1 MIFKNAAVMTDSFEL
16 KRLDIRTDGGKIAEL
31 GENLTGGET
40 LDLQGKIVLP
50 GFIDTHI
57 HGACGVR
64 INDRDARVD
73 KMLDFEATQGVTGVA
88 ITTASSAHEDLLM
101 QFEVAKAAL
110 GKKNAAKILAIHAEG
125 PYINA
130 ERKGAMT
137 AKNIQMPDPEK
148 FDELLEA
155 SGGLLKIMTVAPEIE
170 GGMELIAHAVLRGV
184 AVSMG
189 HTNATYEQAMQAI
202 ELGASRMTHTFNAA
216 RSLHHR
222 DPGVLGAALTSDSVT
237 CEVICDYVH
246 LHPGTVDLIYRAKG
260 ADRVTMISDSGTAA
274 GLDTTEF
281 KVDGIMRYVKDG
293 VIRLADG
300 TIAGSAMT
308 LLNGVQN
315 LIRHGIRIEDV
326 SRMASLTPARAIGTD
341 KTVGSIAVGKQ
352 ADFAVLDGKNYA
364 LESTFIDGVCVFE
377 KV

>member
-1 MIFKNAAVMTDSFEL
+1 
-16 KRLDIRTDGGKIAEL
+16 
-31 GENLTGGET
+31 
-40 LDLQGKIVLP
+40 
-50 GFIDTHI
+50 
-57 HGACGVR
+57 
-64 INDRDARVD
+64 
-73 KMLDFEATQGVTGVA
+73 
-88 ITTASSAHEDLLM
+88 
-101 QFEVAKAAL
+101 
-110 GKKNAAKILAIHAEG
+110 
-125 PYINA
+125 
-130 ERKGAMT
+130 
-137 AKNIQMPDPEK
+137 
-148 FDELLEA
+148 
-155 SGGLLKIMTVAPEIE
+155 
-170 GGMELIAHAVLRGV
+170 
-184 AVSMG
+184 MG

-216 RSLHHR
+216 RALHHR

-274 GLDTTEF
+274 GLATTEF

-293 VIRLADG
+293 VVRLADG